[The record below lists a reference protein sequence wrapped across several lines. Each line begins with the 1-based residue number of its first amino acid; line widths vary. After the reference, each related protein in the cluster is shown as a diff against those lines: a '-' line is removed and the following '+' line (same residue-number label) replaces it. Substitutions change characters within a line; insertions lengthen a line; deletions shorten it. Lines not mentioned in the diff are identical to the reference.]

1 MRKHAVLMIVRI
13 KSEECSSMSDRPS
26 TSLVPAP
33 KRVPAVYQKSSGS
46 SHSHSSASSLNENNY
61 TFSSREDVRQYL
73 PDILGRVLARIWIDP
88 EFHAS
93 FSRNPELTLR
103 NNGVVLPENMSV
115 EFQKQNTERPRI
127 VVFEQKPGSKFKLR
141 VLYLQLVMMAGR

>member
-1 MRKHAVLMIVRI
+1 
-13 KSEECSSMSDRPS
+13 MSDRKS

-33 KRVPAVYQKSSGS
+33 KRVPALYQQKKPTPQPT
-46 SHSHSSASSLNENNY
+46 LNENQHQFK
-61 TFSSREDVRQYL
+61 TREDVRQYL

-88 EFHAS
+88 EFHAE
-93 FSRNPELTLR
+93 FAKNPERTLAQ
-103 NNGVVLPENMSV
+103 NGVVLPENMSI

-127 VVFEQKPGSKFKLR
+127 VVFEQQPGSRFKLR